1 MTRGGQAGTEQVHSG
16 HTRPEQVP
24 LIEARGISKSFGGV
38 QALSDVAVHL
48 MPGEVLALL
57 GHNGA
62 GKSTLIK
69 MLSGAYTP
77 DAGQVLMN
85 GQEVQLS
92 SPRAAQL
99 LGIETIYQNLA
110 LADNLDVA
118 ANIFLGRE
126 LLRGGRLDEDS
137 MEAEARKVLDRLKV
151 NLPDLRKPVF
161 NLSGGQ
167 RQCIAISRAIY
178 FKARVLIMDEPTAAL
193 GPQET
198 AQVNELILSLK
209 HEGVGIFLISHDMHD
224 VFGLADRLTVMKGGR
239 VVGSSQTTD
248 ITQDEVLEMIIAG
261 RLPRRAPAS

>member
-1 MTRGGQAGTEQVHSG
+1 MTPTGGPGLPPTGAT
-16 HTRPEQVP
+16 P
-24 LIEARGISKSFGGV
+24 LIETRGIFKSFGGL
-38 QALSDVAVHL
+38 QALEDVSVSL

-77 DAGQVLMN
+77 DAGQVLID

-92 SPRAAQL
+92 SPRAAQK

-110 LADNLDVA
+110 LADNLDVP

-126 LLRGGRLDEDS
+126 LMRGGTLDEDS
-137 MEAEARKVLDRLKV
+137 MELESRKVLDRLKV
-151 NLPDLRKPVF
+151 NLPDLKKPVF
-161 NLSGGQ
+161 TLSGGQ

-198 AQVNELILSLK
+198 AQVNELIGSLK
-209 HEGVGIFLISHDMHD
+209 QEGVGIFLISHDMHD
-224 VFGLADRLTVMKGGR
+224 VFGLADRLTVMKNGR
-239 VVGSSQTTD
+239 VVGSSPTAD
-248 ITQDEVLEMIIAG
+248 VTQDEVLEMIIAG
-261 RLPRRAPAS
+261 RVPRPRPASA

>member
-1 MTRGGQAGTEQVHSG
+1 MSAGQT
-16 HTRPEQVP
+16 P
-24 LIEARGISKSFGGV
+24 LIETRHVSKSFGGV
-38 QALSDVAVHL
+38 QALEDVSVSLA
-48 MPGEVLALL
+48 PGEVLGLL

-69 MLSGAYTP
+69 MLSGAYSV
-77 DAGQVLMN
+77 DAGQIYVD
-85 GQEVQLS
+85 GKEVKLS
-92 SPRAAQL
+92 SPRVAQN

-126 LLRGGRLDEDS
+126 LLRGGVLDEDT
-137 MEAEARKVLDRLKV
+137 MELESRKVLDRLKV
-151 NLPDLRKPVF
+151 NLPDLKKPVF

-178 FKARVLIMDEPTAAL
+178 FKAKVLIMDEPTAAL

-198 AQVNELILSLK
+198 HQVNELIKSLK
-209 HEGVGIFLISHDMHD
+209 QEGVGIFIISHDLHD
-224 VFGLADRLTVMKGGR
+224 VFDLADRVTVMKNGK
-239 VVGSSQTTD
+239 VVGSALTSQ

-261 RLPRRAPAS
+261 KLPRREVLLS

>member
-1 MTRGGQAGTEQVHSG
+1 MTQATPTSGGHIPPS
-16 HTRPEQVP
+16 HTP
-24 LIEARGISKSFGGV
+24 LIETRGISKSFGGIR
-38 QALSDVAVHL
+38 ALDDVAAHL

-69 MLSGAYTP
+69 VLSGAYTP
-77 DAGQVLMN
+77 DTGQVLMD
-85 GQEVQLS
+85 GQEVHLS
-92 SPRAAQL
+92 SPRTAQL

-126 LLRGGRLDEDS
+126 LLRGGRLDEDT
-137 MEAEARKVLDRLKV
+137 MEEEARKVLDRLKV
-151 NLPDLRKPVF
+151 NLPDLKKPVF

-209 HEGVGIFLISHDMHD
+209 QEGVGIFLISHDMHD
-224 VFGLADRLTVMKGGR
+224 VFHLADRLTVMKNGR
-239 VVGSSQTTD
+239 VVGSSQTAE

-261 RLPRRAPAS
+261 KVARRTAAPS

>member
-1 MTRGGQAGTEQVHSG
+1 MTSPN
-16 HTRPEQVP
+16 HTPTSVLP
-24 LIEARGISKSFGGV
+24 LIETRNIFKSFGGIH
-38 QALSDVAVHL
+38 ALEDVSVHL

-85 GQEVQLS
+85 GQEVQLG
-92 SPRAAQL
+92 SPRAAQR

-126 LLRGGRLDEDS
+126 LLRGGVLDEDT
-137 MEAEARKVLDRLKV
+137 MELESRKVLDRLKV

-198 AQVNELILSLK
+198 AQVNELIQSLK
-209 HEGVGIFLISHDMHD
+209 QEGVGIFLISHDMHD
-224 VFGLADRLTVMKGGR
+224 VFDLADRLTVMKNGK
-239 VVGSSQTTD
+239 VVGSALSAE

-261 RLPRRAPAS
+261 KVARSRATPA

>member
-1 MTRGGQAGTEQVHSG
+1 MTGANIGTKQV
-16 HTRPEQVP
+16 TP
-24 LIEARGISKSFGGV
+24 LIETRGISKSFGGIH
-38 QALSDVAVHL
+38 ALEDVSVAL
-48 MPGEVLALL
+48 FPGEVLGLL

-69 MLSGAYTP
+69 MLSGAYTS
-77 DAGQVLMN
+77 DSGQILMD
-85 GQEVQLS
+85 GQEVRLT
-92 SPRAAQL
+92 SPRTAQN

-126 LLRGGRLDEDS
+126 LLRGGTLDEDT
-137 MEAEARKVLDRLKV
+137 MELESRKVLDRLKV
-151 NLPDLRKPVF
+151 NLPDLKKPVF

-178 FKARVLIMDEPTAAL
+178 FKAKVLIMDEPTAAL

-198 AQVNELILSLK
+198 AQVNELIQSLRQ
-209 HEGVGIFLISHDMHD
+209 EGVGIFLISHDLHD
-224 VFGLADRLTVMKGGR
+224 VFDLADRVTVMKNGK
-239 VVGSSQTTD
+239 VVGSALTSQ

-261 RLPRRAPAS
+261 KLPRREVLS

>member
-1 MTRGGQAGTEQVHSG
+1 MTSSQSGTAGAALPIETTG
-16 HTRPEQVP
+16 PVP
-24 LIEARGISKSFGGV
+24 LIETRGISKSFGGIH
-38 QALSDVAVHL
+38 ALENVSVDL

-77 DAGQVLMN
+77 DSGQVLMN

-126 LLRGGRLDEDS
+126 LLRGGRLDEDT
-137 MEAEARKVLDRLKV
+137 MEEEARKVLDRLKV
-151 NLPDLRKPVF
+151 NLPDLKKPVF

-198 AQVNELILSLK
+198 AQVNELIGSLK
-209 HEGVGIFLISHDMHD
+209 QEGVGIFLISHDMHD
-224 VFGLADRLTVMKGGR
+224 VFDLADRLTVMKNGR
-239 VVGSSQTTD
+239 VVGSSPTRD

-261 RLPRRAPAS
+261 KVPRGRAASA

>member
-1 MTRGGQAGTEQVHSG
+1 MTSSQSGTAGAAPLIGTTG
-16 HTRPEQVP
+16 PVP
-24 LIEARGISKSFGGV
+24 LIETRGISKSFGGIH
-38 QALSDVAVHL
+38 ALENVSVDL

-77 DAGQVLMN
+77 DSGQVLMN
-85 GQEVQLS
+85 GQDVQLS

-126 LLRGGRLDEDS
+126 LLRGGRLDEDT
-137 MEAEARKVLDRLKV
+137 MEEEARKVLDRLKV
-151 NLPDLRKPVF
+151 NLPDLKKPVF

-198 AQVNELILSLK
+198 AQVNELIGSLK
-209 HEGVGIFLISHDMHD
+209 QEGVGIFLISHDMHD
-224 VFGLADRLTVMKGGR
+224 VFDLADRLTVMKNGR
-239 VVGSSQTTD
+239 VVGSSLTRD

-261 RLPRRAPAS
+261 KVPRGRAASA